1 MSFRFLGQ
9 CDVTYHNPGRLD
21 TFSEGVDPQRIILW
35 TSDSDSVEVA
45 GDTIGAPYAEM
56 IRNGDVDRVEL
67 YF

>member
-1 MSFRFLGQ
+1 
-9 CDVTYHNPGRLD
+9 LD
-21 TFSEGVDPQRIILW
+21 TFAEGVDPQRIVLW

-56 IRNGDVDRVEL
+56 IRDGDVDRLEV